1 MNSTLLELYKSDKS
15 PLVYYLFILFKKN
28 QPLSK
33 GESVTILLCYL
44 FFLLRMCFEFDLIVK
59 LKLETL
65 LFAKFVLKGKPFLYP
80 TEVQKES
87 VLLLFFCLFFF
98 HSMRSQQMNI
108 QYLSSSSSG
117 KRGEY
122 LIL

>member
-1 MNSTLLELYKSDKS
+1 
-15 PLVYYLFILFKKN
+15 
-28 QPLSK
+28 
-33 GESVTILLCYL
+33 
-44 FFLLRMCFEFDLIVK
+44 MCFEFDLIVK

-65 LFAKFVLKGKPFLYP
+65 LSAKFVLKGKPFLYP
-80 TEVQKES
+80 TEVQKEWLLLL
-87 VLLLFFCLFFF
+87 LLLFFGFFFFFFF

-108 QYLSSSSSG
+108 QYFSSSSSG

>member
-1 MNSTLLELYKSDKS
+1 
-15 PLVYYLFILFKKN
+15 
-28 QPLSK
+28 
-33 GESVTILLCYL
+33 
-44 FFLLRMCFEFDLIVK
+44 MCFKFDLIVK

-65 LFAKFVLKGKPFLYP
+65 LSAKFVLNGNPFLYP

-87 VLLLFFCLFFF
+87 LFF

-108 QYLSSSSSG
+108 QYFSSSSSG